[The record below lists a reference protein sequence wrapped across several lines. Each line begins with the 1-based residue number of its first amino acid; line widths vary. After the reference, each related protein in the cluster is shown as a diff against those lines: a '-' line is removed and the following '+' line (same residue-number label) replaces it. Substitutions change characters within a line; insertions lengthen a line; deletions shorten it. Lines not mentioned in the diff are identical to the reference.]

1 MCIPSK
7 VSSFVHTI
15 EFFSKESEEDREVD
29 GSFTLSQ
36 HGVQFLVAYI
46 QFSLDRQKEQV
57 GYKGQAYYWLKD
69 KPFFFFLNDESV
81 KNQRLCVCCVFNSF
95 FILKGVVSERKIQL
109 QWREPL
115 NVRS

>member
-1 MCIPSK
+1 MCIQSK

-69 KPFFFFLNDESV
+69 KPVFFFNDESV

-109 QWREPL
+109 QWRGPL